1 MASVKNAPE
10 VGGVSFLLRLWGDR
24 YSAAA
29 SNGGAAM

>member
-1 MASVKNAPE
+1 MGIPTAIRNLERPSE
-10 VGGVSFLLRLWGDR
+10 GGR